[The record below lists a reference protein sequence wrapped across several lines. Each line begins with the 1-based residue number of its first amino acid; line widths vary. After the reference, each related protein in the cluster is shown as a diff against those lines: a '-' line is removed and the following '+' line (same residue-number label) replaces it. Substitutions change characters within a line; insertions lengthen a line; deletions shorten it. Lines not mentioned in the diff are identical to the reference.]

1 MRVPSALR
9 NRFAPTGSRGS
20 ATEGVPCRRPDR
32 PTHASAG
39 FTILETL
46 IIIAIIAIVLGF
58 AAPFIQ
64 RILRRERLRSSV
76 REVYSIV
83 LAARMQAAKRNTQ
96 TIVWFDLANHRVV
109 AWAENLP
116 YNYVQ
121 DGTEIAF
128 ANYQVPKYIYF
139 RFAPNGGA
147 VDSASAVAFDTYG
160 GNPALTDMI
169 VFRGDGTLLPPGAVN
184 SQQPARPGSYTATVP
199 NGSVN
204 CNSGTRARGVYMAD
218 QPTTNDV
225 NDRNVF
231 RISVDDFG
239 STGKASLLKWLPS
252 SEGGNAG
259 EFNYVPGPWVWAN

>member
-1 MRVPSALR
+1 MAGKH
-9 NRFAPTGSRGS
+9 A
-20 ATEGVPCRRPDR
+20 RR
-32 PTHASAG
+32 SAG

-96 TIVWFDLANHRVV
+96 TIVWFDLANHRVL
-109 AWAENLP
+109 AWPDNLP
-116 YNYVQ
+116 YNYVK
-121 DGTEIAF
+121 DAGEIAF

-139 RFAPNGGA
+139 RFAPNGSA
-147 VDSASAVAFDTYG
+147 VDSATAVAFDTYN
-160 GNPALTDMI
+160 GNPALADMI
-169 VFRGDGTLLPPGAVN
+169 VFRGDGTLLPPGSVSSAA
-184 SQQPARPGSYTATVP
+184 PARPGTYTANVT

-204 CNSGTRARGVYMAD
+204 CNAGGRARGVYMSD

-225 NDRNVF
+225 NDRNTF

-239 STGKASLLKWLPS
+239 STGKCSLLKWLPT

-259 EFNYVPGPWVWAN
+259 EFNYVPGPWKWAN